1 LVTVPRDSIILVLVN
16 YGRVI
21 YIYILYM
28 CPHNKR

>member
-1 LVTVPRDSIILVLVN
+1 VIVLVN